1 MNLKLTALTA
11 GIGLVGFGGM
21 FAVGWI
27 TKAHPNPQIPIE
39 QTAVSDRQEQTNTM
53 RSDAAARIIQEAAAG
68 DISRVKMTD
77 QQIQTLTFEIRE
89 KIREYNLKLRTLEAR
104 EKRLQDAQESLKK
117 DIEEMEQL
125 RLELAAAAASLK
137 EQQDRLTQSQL
148 VIGQNE
154 KENLVSIAAAYDKM
168 DAESAARI
176 LMAMVKNPSA
186 AAGADDAVKIL
197 YYMAERTKAKTLAA
211 IAEAE
216 PAVSVYICQR
226 LKRLMA
232 E

>member
-1 MNLKLTALTA
+1 MKLKLAAFTA
-11 GIGLVGFGGM
+11 GIGLVGFGSM

-27 TKAHPNPQIPIE
+27 TKPAAHLPAAGA
-39 QTAVSDRQEQTNTM
+39 QTAGTGEQEKTSTM
-53 RSDAAARIIQEAAAG
+53 SSEAAVGIIQEALAG
-68 DISRVKMTD
+68 DPSRIKMTD
-77 QQIQTLTFEIRE
+77 QQLQTLTYEIRE
-89 KIREYNLKLRTLEAR
+89 KIREYNSKLRNLETQ
-104 EKRLQDAQESLKK
+104 EKRLQAAQESLKK

-125 RLELAAAAASLK
+125 RVELAAAAAALK
-137 EQQDRLTQSQL
+137 EQQDRLMQSRL
-148 VIGQNE
+148 VIEQNE
-154 KENLVSIAAAYDKM
+154 KENLTSIAAAYDKM

-226 LKRLMA
+226 LKRLSA